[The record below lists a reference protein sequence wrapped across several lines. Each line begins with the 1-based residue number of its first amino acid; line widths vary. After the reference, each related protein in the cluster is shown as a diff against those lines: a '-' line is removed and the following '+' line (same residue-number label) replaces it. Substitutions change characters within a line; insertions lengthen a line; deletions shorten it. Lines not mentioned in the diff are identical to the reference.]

1 MEVIVIVIVI
11 VEVEVEVEVYHRGA
25 LAMRKQAYNLF
36 FRYQTTQVIV
46 MLKVYVKVPM
56 CSPVWPCW
64 CFSAPMLQRRTQTP
78 PSCGIGGMFQARLG
92 RSSNSSRTQRVG
104 SSRPPPGMPSRR
116 KLTAAR

>member
-64 CFSAPMLQRRTQTP
+64 CFSAPMLQRRTQTR
-78 PSCGIGGMFQARLG
+78 QAVVLVACSKRAW
-92 RSSNSSRTQRVG
+92 VAAA
-104 SSRPPPGMPSRR
+104 
-116 KLTAAR
+116 TAAARSAMGPVALHLECPVPAS